1 MCLGSGAIR
10 ENGRS
15 RFSILQ
21 IQLLL
26 LSSHFLPPYSILPLF
41 FFFYF
46 ALNMTNLL
54 EIISL
59 TFQSKNNVSFPWQG
73 TKI

>member
-1 MCLGSGAIR
+1 MEEVGFLFCKYNCCYYLPIFATL
-10 ENGRS
+10 
-15 RFSILQ
+15 F
-21 IQLLL
+21 
-26 LSSHFLPPYSILPLF
+26 HFTTF

-59 TFQSKNNVSFPWQG
+59 TFQSKNNVSFHWQG